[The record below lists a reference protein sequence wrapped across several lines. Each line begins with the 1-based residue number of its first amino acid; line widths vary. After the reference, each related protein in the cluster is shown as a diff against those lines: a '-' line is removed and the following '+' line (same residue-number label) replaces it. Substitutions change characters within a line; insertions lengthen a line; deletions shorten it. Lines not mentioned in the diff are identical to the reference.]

1 MAGAQRIF
9 RSTVMAISLLMMM
22 LAAPPLYAISPEEQ
36 LSDPVLE
43 ERARALSGQLR
54 CLVCQNQ
61 SIEDSDAELAV
72 DLRYEV
78 RRQLVEGKSDAVILD
93 GLRNRYG
100 DYILLNPPVTATTYL
115 LWGAPILIVLF
126 GCGLLWVY
134 RRSSAGTDNARTME
148 TLSEQMSNR
157 DKPAQ
162 IDSADD
168 APSIVM
174 VGGLIVLITIIA
186 TTLYSQFGSPELP
199 ARPLDG
205 RADEIASTRQAELQQ
220 RTALQDALDNA
231 RAEAEAAPDSVDS
244 WLKLA
249 MAAARAEAF
258 DTEISALKTALAMTD
273 GNIAV
278 KSMLA
283 EAMARKADGLIT
295 LPVRT
300 LIDEV
305 LTEQPDE
312 PRALYLSGL
321 AAFQDEAYPLAIQR
335 WQRLRQISSAD
346 APWIAMIDQNLKQ
359 AAEAGGITLPT
370 RQAEDKEASRTSAPL
385 LTAEQVEAVQ
395 SMSAEDQQAF
405 ILDMTD
411 RLEDR
416 LKQAPDDKAGWQQL
430 IRARQQLGDNEAMLR
445 ALTGAADADADNP
458 DARLAIL
465 EFLLGARL
473 IADNLVLAEES
484 LDAFRQ
490 LAPDRLEGLFF
501 AGQLAQIKGNIE
513 QAAGYWQSLIDK
525 LEGDNQL
532 RPLMEK
538 RLEALRLGTK

>member
-385 LTAEQVEAVQ
+385 LTAEQIEAVQ

-473 IADNLVLAEES
+473 IADNLVLAEDS

>member
-1 MAGAQRIF
+1 MADAQRIF

-385 LTAEQVEAVQ
+385 LTAEQIEAVQ

-473 IADNLVLAEES
+473 IVDNLVLAEES

>member
-134 RRSSAGTDNARTME
+134 RRSSAGTDNARTMG
-148 TLSEQMSNR
+148 TLSEQMSDS

-220 RTALQDALDNA
+220 RTALQDALDNT

-385 LTAEQVEAVQ
+385 LTAEQIEAVQ

>member
-36 LSDPVLE
+36 LPDPVLE
-43 ERARALSGQLR
+43 ERARTLSGQLR

-134 RRSSAGTDNARTME
+134 RRSSAGTDNARTMG
-148 TLSEQMSNR
+148 TLSEQISDS

-205 RADEIASTRQAELQQ
+205 RADEISSTRQAELQQ
-220 RTALQDALDNA
+220 RTALQDALDND

-385 LTAEQVEAVQ
+385 LTAEQIEVVQ
-395 SMSAEDQQAF
+395 SMSAEEQQAF

-513 QAAGYWQSLIDK
+513 RAAGYWQSLIDK

>member
-134 RRSSAGTDNARTME
+134 RRSSAGTDNARTMG
-148 TLSEQMSNR
+148 TLSEQMSDS

-220 RTALQDALDNA
+220 RTALQDALDNT

-370 RQAEDKEASRTSAPL
+370 RPAEDKEASRTSAPL
-385 LTAEQVEAVQ
+385 LTAEQIEAVQ

>member
-134 RRSSAGTDNARTME
+134 RRSSAGTDNARTMG
-148 TLSEQMSNR
+148 TLSEQMSDS

-220 RTALQDALDNA
+220 RTALQDALDKT

-385 LTAEQVEAVQ
+385 LTAEQIEVVQ

>member
-9 RSTVMAISLLMMM
+9 RSTVIAISLLMMM
-22 LAAPPLYAISPEEQ
+22 LAAPPLYAIIPEEQ

-43 ERARALSGQLR
+43 ERARTLSGQLR

-134 RRSSAGTDNARTME
+134 RRSSAGTDNARTMG
-148 TLSEQMSNR
+148 TLSEQISDS

-220 RTALQDALDNA
+220 RTALQDALDNT

-300 LIDEV
+300 LINEV

-370 RQAEDKEASRTSAPL
+370 RPAEDKEASRTSAPL
-385 LTAEQVEAVQ
+385 LTAEQIEAVQ

-430 IRARQQLGDNEAMLR
+430 IRVRQQLGDNEAMLR

-538 RLEALRLGTK
+538 RLEALRLGAK

>member
-134 RRSSAGTDNARTME
+134 RRSSAGTDNARTIE

-385 LTAEQVEAVQ
+385 LTAEQIEAVQ

-473 IADNLVLAEES
+473 IADNLVLAEDS

>member
-43 ERARALSGQLR
+43 ERARTLSGQLR

-220 RTALQDALDNA
+220 RTALQDALDKT

-385 LTAEQVEAVQ
+385 LTAEQIEAVQ

-473 IADNLVLAEES
+473 IVDNLVLAEES

>member
-370 RQAEDKEASRTSAPL
+370 RQAEDKEASRTSAPS
-385 LTAEQVEAVQ
+385 LTAEQIEAVQ

-473 IADNLVLAEES
+473 IVDNLVLAEES

>member
-9 RSTVMAISLLMMM
+9 QSTVMAISLLIMM

-43 ERARALSGQLR
+43 ERARTLSGQLR

-205 RADEIASTRQAELQQ
+205 RADEISSTRQAELQQ
-220 RTALQDALDNA
+220 RTALQDALDKTK
-231 RAEAEAAPDSVDS
+231 AEAEAAPDSVDS

-385 LTAEQVEAVQ
+385 LTAEQIEAVQ

>member
-134 RRSSAGTDNARTME
+134 RRSSAGTDNARTMG
-148 TLSEQMSNR
+148 TLSEQMSDS

-385 LTAEQVEAVQ
+385 LTAEQIEAVQ

-473 IADNLVLAEES
+473 IADNLVLAEDS

>member
-36 LSDPVLE
+36 LPDPVLE

-134 RRSSAGTDNARTME
+134 RRSSAGTDNARTMG
-148 TLSEQMSNR
+148 TLSEQISDS

-205 RADEIASTRQAELQQ
+205 RADEISSTRQAELQQ
-220 RTALQDALDNA
+220 RTALQDALDKTK
-231 RAEAEAAPDSVDS
+231 AEAEAAPDSVDS

-300 LIDEV
+300 LINEV

-385 LTAEQVEAVQ
+385 LTAEQIKAVQ

>member
-1 MAGAQRIF
+1 
-9 RSTVMAISLLMMM
+9 MMM

-385 LTAEQVEAVQ
+385 LTAEQIEAVQ

-538 RLEALRLGTK
+538 RLEALRLGAK

>member
-9 RSTVMAISLLMMM
+9 RSTVITISLLMMM

-134 RRSSAGTDNARTME
+134 RRSSAGTDNTRTIG
-148 TLSEQMSNR
+148 TLSEQMSDS

-220 RTALQDALDNA
+220 RTALQDALNKTK
-231 RAEAEAAPDSVDS
+231 AEAEAAPDSVDS

-249 MAAARAEAF
+249 MAAARTEEF

-385 LTAEQVEAVQ
+385 LTAEQIEAVQ

-416 LKQAPDDKAGWQQL
+416 LKQAPNDKAGWQQL

>member
-283 EAMARKADGLIT
+283 EAKARKADGLIT

-335 WQRLRQISSAD
+335 WQKLRQISSAD

-385 LTAEQVEAVQ
+385 LTAEQIEAVQ

-411 RLEDR
+411 RLENR
-416 LKQAPDDKAGWQQL
+416 LNQAPDDKAGWQQL

-465 EFLLGARL
+465 EFLLEARL
-473 IADNLVLAEES
+473 IADNLVLAEDS

>member
-220 RTALQDALDNA
+220 RTALQDALDNT

-385 LTAEQVEAVQ
+385 LTAEQIEAVQ

-473 IADNLVLAEES
+473 IADNLVLAEDS

-538 RLEALRLGTK
+538 RLEALRLGAK

>member
-22 LAAPPLYAISPEEQ
+22 LAAPPLYAIIPEEQ

-43 ERARALSGQLR
+43 ERARTLSGQLR

-134 RRSSAGTDNARTME
+134 RRSSAGTDNTRTIG
-148 TLSEQMSNR
+148 TLSEQMSDS

-220 RTALQDALDNA
+220 RTALQDALDNT

-300 LIDEV
+300 LINEV

-370 RQAEDKEASRTSAPL
+370 RPAEDKEASRTSAPL
-385 LTAEQVEAVQ
+385 LTAEQIEAVQ

-430 IRARQQLGDNEAMLR
+430 IRVRQQLGDNEAMLR

-538 RLEALRLGTK
+538 RLEALRLGAK

>member
-134 RRSSAGTDNARTME
+134 RRSSAGTDNARTIG
-148 TLSEQMSNR
+148 TLSEQMSDS

-385 LTAEQVEAVQ
+385 LTAEQIEAVQ

-513 QAAGYWQSLIDK
+513 QATGYWQRLIDK

-538 RLEALRLGTK
+538 RLEALRLGAK

>member
-1 MAGAQRIF
+1 MAGAQMIF

-335 WQRLRQISSAD
+335 WQKLQQISSAD

-385 LTAEQVEAVQ
+385 LTAEQVEVVQ
-395 SMSAEDQQAF
+395 SMSAEEQQAF

>member
-134 RRSSAGTDNARTME
+134 RRSSTGTDNARTME

-249 MAAARAEAF
+249 MVAARAEAF

-385 LTAEQVEAVQ
+385 LTAEQIEAVQ

-473 IADNLVLAEES
+473 IVDNLVLAEES

>member
-9 RSTVMAISLLMMM
+9 RSTVIAISLLMMM
-22 LAAPPLYAISPEEQ
+22 LAAPPLYAIIPEEQ

-43 ERARALSGQLR
+43 ERARTLSGQLR

-134 RRSSAGTDNARTME
+134 RRSSAGTDNTRTIG
-148 TLSEQMSNR
+148 TLSEQMSDS

-220 RTALQDALDNA
+220 RTALQDALDNT

-300 LIDEV
+300 LINEV

-370 RQAEDKEASRTSAPL
+370 RPAEDKEASRTSAPL
-385 LTAEQVEAVQ
+385 LTAEQIEAVQ

-430 IRARQQLGDNEAMLR
+430 IRVRQQLGDNEAMLR

-538 RLEALRLGTK
+538 RLEALRLGAK

>member
-1 MAGAQRIF
+1 M
-9 RSTVMAISLLMMM
+9 
-22 LAAPPLYAISPEEQ
+22 
-36 LSDPVLE
+36 
-43 ERARALSGQLR
+43 
-54 CLVCQNQ
+54 
-61 SIEDSDAELAV
+61 
-72 DLRYEV
+72 
-78 RRQLVEGKSDAVILD
+78 
-93 GLRNRYG
+93 
-100 DYILLNPPVTATTYL
+100 
-115 LWGAPILIVLF
+115 
-126 GCGLLWVY
+126 
-134 RRSSAGTDNARTME
+134 
-148 TLSEQMSNR
+148 
-157 DKPAQ
+157 
-162 IDSADD
+162 
-168 APSIVM
+168 
-174 VGGLIVLITIIA
+174 
-186 TTLYSQFGSPELP
+186 
-199 ARPLDG
+199 
-205 RADEIASTRQAELQQ
+205 
-220 RTALQDALDNA
+220 
-231 RAEAEAAPDSVDS
+231 
-244 WLKLA
+244 
-249 MAAARAEAF
+249 
-258 DTEISALKTALAMTD
+258 
-273 GNIAV
+273 
-278 KSMLA
+278 
-283 EAMARKADGLIT
+283 
-295 LPVRT
+295 RT

-305 LTEQPDE
+305 LIEQPDE

-359 AAEAGGITLPT
+359 AAEAGGITLPI

-385 LTAEQVEAVQ
+385 LTAEQIEVVQ

-416 LKQAPDDKAGWQQL
+416 LKQAPDNKAGWQQL

-473 IADNLVLAEES
+473 IVDNLVLAEES

>member
-134 RRSSAGTDNARTME
+134 RRSSTGTDNARTME

-174 VGGLIVLITIIA
+174 VSGLIVLITIIA

-385 LTAEQVEAVQ
+385 LTAEQIEAVQ

-473 IADNLVLAEES
+473 IADNLVLAEDS

-490 LAPDRLEGLFF
+490 LVPDRLEGLFF

-538 RLEALRLGTK
+538 RLEALRLGAK

>member
-1 MAGAQRIF
+1 MAGAQMIF

-36 LSDPVLE
+36 LPDPVLE
-43 ERARALSGQLR
+43 ERARTLSGQLR

-134 RRSSAGTDNARTME
+134 RRSSAGTDNARTMG
-148 TLSEQMSNR
+148 TLSEQISDS

-205 RADEIASTRQAELQQ
+205 RADEISSTRQAELQQ
-220 RTALQDALDNA
+220 RTALQDALDKT

-249 MAAARAEAF
+249 MAAAQAEEF
-258 DTEISALKTALAMTD
+258 DIEISSLKTALAMTD

-335 WQRLRQISSAD
+335 WQRLRQISSAN

-385 LTAEQVEAVQ
+385 LTTEQIEAVQ

-538 RLEALRLGTK
+538 RLEVLKLGAK